1 MILVAFDFSIS
12 LVALAGGMAK
22 EISSVDFQV
31 RAFFY
36 PISHPYVLPPA
47 CKVYFLEVYSLG
59 FCSVSQLPSS

>member
-1 MILVAFDFSIS
+1 MILVVFDFSIF

-31 RAFFY
+31 SAFFY
-36 PISHPYVLPPA
+36 PMSHPYVLPPA

-59 FCSVSQLPSS
+59 FCHVGQLPSS